1 MPVRQ
6 RFANVEGTGRARRLR
21 RDATPHEGM
30 VWARLRAGQ
39 LGVKFRRQQPLG
51 FYIADFVCFECG
63 LIVEL
68 DGGQHGSVQ
77 GRAYDA
83 LRTEYLEGRAFR
95 VLRFWNSEV
104 SGNLDGV
111 LARIVKAVRERGE
124 GGDA

>member
-6 RFANVEGTGRARRLR
+6 RFTNVEGTGRARRLR

-30 VWARLRAGQ
+30 VWAR
-39 LGVKFRRQQPLG
+39 
-51 FYIADFVCFECG
+51 
-63 LIVEL
+63 
-68 DGGQHGSVQ
+68 
-77 GRAYDA
+77 

-111 LARIVKAVRERGE
+111 LARIVEAVRERGE